1 MTSSTSTAK
10 SAANT
15 EHTPMMRQYLKI
27 KAQHPNELVFY
38 RMGDFYEL
46 FYDDAKRAS
55 QVLDL
60 TLTARGKSGGKPIPM
75 AGIPYHS
82 ADGYLAKCVKA
93 GLSVAICEQVGDPAT
108 SKGPVERQVQRVITP
123 GTLSD
128 EALIDAKREP
138 LLVCIYQSKGVY
150 GLAWLAMA
158 SGKFSI
164 TQTDNRADLTAELL
178 QLDGAEILT
187 ADKSDLPLEVLN
199 PDIIKERP
207 EWEFDADTAFNA
219 LTRQFATRDLSAFG
233 ADRYPVAVCA
243 AGALLQYAQSTQ
255 SGALPH
261 IQSLQVESRNDYLC
275 IDAASRRN
283 LELDKNLNGDES
295 NTLLSVL
302 DTASTAMG
310 SRLLRSWLAKPLN
323 QITPM
328 LQRQQVIASLLD
340 NYAFEAVRSALK
352 PVGDMQRI
360 LTRISLRSARP
371 RDLTRLCDSLNAL
384 PELNR
389 ALLAREDDAVSTIA
403 NGIGE
408 HPQQAEL
415 LTGALIDNPP
425 MTIRDGGVIADGY
438 DSELDEL
445 RGLSTNASDY
455 LVALEQRER
464 EKTGISTLK
473 VGYNRVH
480 GYYIEISRAQS
491 AQAPVEY
498 TRRQTLKNAE
508 RFITPELKEFEDK
521 ALSAQSKALAREKQL
536 YERLIETLNESLQAL
551 QTSAEAI
558 AEIDVLAT
566 LAERADSL
574 NWRAPKLEQRA
585 GIVIKQGRH
594 PVVEQVSSEPFI
606 PNDLQLDEQRRML
619 IITGPNMG
627 GKSTYMRQIALITV
641 LAHIGSYVPAES
653 ATLGLVD
660 QVFTRIGSS
669 DDLAGGRSTFMVE
682 MSETAHILHH
692 ATPRSLVLM
701 DEIGRGTSTFD
712 GLSLA
717 WACAYHLAEQLKA
730 FTLFATHYFEL
741 TSLPDSI
748 NGTANVHLD
757 ATEYG
762 DDIVFMHS
770 VKEGPANQS
779 YGIQV
784 AKLAGIPKAVLNFA
798 SGKLHELEAASA
810 ASPAGDYGA
819 NQPVQNATS
828 PDTAQT
834 MAPARPKASPQPDLF
849 AVDYH
854 PLKEALD
861 TINPDHMTPMQ
872 ALEALYELKRQS

>member
-1 MTSSTSTAK
+1 MTASEQT
-10 SAANT
+10 SAAAS

-46 FYDDAKRAS
+46 FFDDAKLAS
-55 QVLDL
+55 ETLDL

-108 SKGPVERQVQRVITP
+108 SKGPVERKVQRVITP

-128 EALIDAKREP
+128 EALMDAKREP
-138 LLVCIYQSKGVY
+138 LLVCVYCQNQTY

-158 SGKFSI
+158 SGQFSI
-164 TQTDNRADLTAELL
+164 SQTHSLADLKTELL
-178 QLDGAEILT
+178 QLDGAELLT
-187 ADKSDLPLEVLN
+187 SDRAIIPSDAIN
-199 PDIIKERP
+199 PAIIKERP
-207 EWEFDADTAFNA
+207 EWEFDADTAFKE
-219 LTRQFATRDLSAFG
+219 LTRQFGTRDLSAFG
-233 ADRYPVAVCA
+233 ADPFPVAICA
-243 AGALLQYAQSTQ
+243 AGALIQYARSTQ

-261 IQSLQVESRNDYLC
+261 IKALSVENRSDYLC
-275 IDAASRRN
+275 IDGASRRN

-295 NTLLSVL
+295 NTLLAVL

-310 SRLLRSWLAKPLN
+310 SRLMRQWLAKPLN
-323 QITPM
+323 QITPI
-328 LQRQQVIASLLD
+328 LSRQQAIAALLQ
-340 NYAFEAVRSALK
+340 NYAFESVRAGLK
-352 PVGDMQRI
+352 PIGDMQRI

-389 ALLAREDDAVSTIA
+389 VMADSRDDVIDRISTR
-403 NGIGE
+403 IGVFPE
-408 HPQQAEL
+408 QSDL
-415 LTGALIDNPP
+415 LTRALQDNPP
-425 MTIRDGGVIADGY
+425 MTIRDGGVIANGY
-438 DSELDEL
+438 DTELDEY
-445 RGLSTNASDY
+445 RALSTNASQF
-455 LVALEQRER
+455 LIELEQRER

-480 GYYIEISRAQS
+480 GYFIEISRAQS
-491 AQAPVEY
+491 ANAPVEY

-508 RFITPELKEFEDK
+508 RFITPELKVFEDK

-536 YERLIETLNESLQAL
+536 YEQLIETLNEQLPLLQS
-551 QTSAEAI
+551 SAEAI

-594 PVVEQVSSEPFI
+594 PVVEHVSSEPFI
-606 PNDLQLDEQRRML
+606 PNDLHMDEQRRML

-627 GKSTYMRQIALITV
+627 GKSTYMRQVALITV
-641 LAHIGSYVPAES
+641 LAHMGSYVPAES
-653 ATLGLVD
+653 ATLGIVD

-692 ATPRSLVLM
+692 ATARSLVLM

-717 WACAYHLAEQLKA
+717 WACAHHLAEKLQA

-741 TSLPDSI
+741 TTLPDNISDI
-748 NGTANVHLD
+748 ANVHLD

-762 DDIVFMHS
+762 DDIVFMHT
-770 VKEGPANQS
+770 VKDGPANQS

-784 AKLAGIPKAVLNFA
+784 AKLAGIPRDVLDFA
-798 SGKLHELEAASA
+798 SHKLGELEAASL
-810 ASPAGDYGA
+810 ASDNIKPDPATYSKA
-819 NQPVQNATS
+819 KSS
-828 PDTAQT
+828 P
-834 MAPARPKASPQPDLF
+834 SPQADLF
-849 AVDYH
+849 ARADNQLQEALTALNLDEMT
-854 PLKEALD
+854 PREALD
-861 TINPDHMTPMQ
+861 
-872 ALEALYELKRQS
+872 ALYELKRKL